1 MGTATRT
8 PQPEPSFA
16 EMRRLTLRGCE
27 AARLSAAAAAEG
39 IGGGQDAPLDVVRER
54 EEELDALDR
63 QLNEGVTY
71 LISRVPEADARELL
85 SCLKMIIELER
96 VGDLLLNFA
105 NRARTVVGRIDEQD
119 VSDLKQMATL
129 LEHML
134 VDAGIAFR
142 DRDLKRAIAILR
154 TDAQMDRIRNLMF
167 VRHIDNPENRP
178 RHESFHL
185 LFMTQNLERAGD
197 HTKNMAE
204 EVCHLVTGRSVRHLM
219 RQADKSIE
227 EMFVEH
233 LRRQN
238 KRQ

>member
-1 MGTATRT
+1 MSSASRT
-8 PQPEPSFA
+8 QQPEPSFA

-27 AARLSAAAAAEG
+27 AARLSAAAVAEG
-39 IGGGQDAPLDVVRER
+39 IASGADEPLNRVREF

-63 QLNEGVTY
+63 QLNEGVTQ
-71 LISRVPEADARELL
+71 LISKVPEADARELL

-105 NRARTVVGRIDEQD
+105 NRARTVVGRIDQQD
-119 VSDLKQMATL
+119 VNDMKQMATM

-134 VDAGIAFR
+134 ADAGIAFR

-154 TDAQMDRIRNLMF
+154 ADAEMDRIRNLMF

-219 RQADKSIE
+219 RQSDKSIE
-227 EMFVEH
+227 EMWVDH
-233 LRRQN
+233 LRRQS
-238 KRQ
+238 KRH